1 MQLSIRGDF
10 VMTKKQKR
18 QVSRSSRLTEAQR
31 GAVITTPNTVAVS
44 TPNRPALSSEFN
56 PDYTQTIQD
65 LKKIGIM
72 AASFI
77 SILVVLSFF
86 LN

>member
-1 MQLSIRGDF
+1 
-10 VMTKKQKR
+10 MTKKQKR
-18 QVSRSSRLTEAQR
+18 QVSRGSRLTEAQR
-31 GAVITTPNTVAVS
+31 GTAVPSQATS
-44 TPNRPALSSEFN
+44 TAPTSNRPALSSEFN
-56 PDYTQTIQD
+56 PDYSQTIQD
-65 LKKIGIM
+65 LKKIGIL

>member
-1 MQLSIRGDF
+1 MA
-10 VMTKKQKR
+10 KKVKR
-18 QVSRSSRLTEAQR
+18 QVSRGSRLSESQR
-31 GAVITTPNTVAVS
+31 SSVVSAPNTAAPS
-44 TPNRPALSSEFN
+44 PNRPALSSEFN

-72 AASFI
+72 AVSFI

>member
-1 MQLSIRGDF
+1 MS
-10 VMTKKQKR
+10 KKVKR
-18 QVSRSSRLTEAQR
+18 QVSRGSRLTESQR
-31 GAVITTPNTVAVS
+31 TSVSAPNTAAS
-44 TPNRPALSSEFN
+44 SPNRPALSSEFN

-65 LKKIGIM
+65 LKKIGIL

-86 LN
+86 LS

>member
-1 MQLSIRGDF
+1 
-10 VMTKKQKR
+10 MTKKQKR
-18 QVSRSSRLTEAQR
+18 QVSRSTRLTDTQR
-31 GAVITTPNTVAVS
+31 GVSVS
-44 TPNRPALSSEFN
+44 TPSSSSTSTPSRPALSSEFN
-56 PDYTQTIQD
+56 PDYSQTIAD

-72 AASFI
+72 AVSFI